1 MIGYLQGRIIHRQ
14 EHTLV
19 LNVQGVGYVV
29 HINVRRMASWSE
41 DIALWIETVVREHSM
56 ELYGFETPQEQ
67 HTFLQLQKVPGLG
80 PKMAMLILSSF
91 ESLSELYHAIHSQQL
106 SRFKAISGIG
116 AKLATRIVQELQGLP
131 AIHAMR
137 IHESREGHE
146 SEPPSISIALEALSS
161 LGYDSTTAWD
171 TLKCI
176 TQEVPNASA
185 ETYVKLALQAFIAHR
200 DGT

>member
-14 EHTLV
+14 EHTLI
-19 LNVQGVGYVV
+19 LNVNGIGYVV
-29 HINVRRMASWSE
+29 YINVRRMASWSD

-56 ELYGFETPQEQ
+56 ELYGFETRQEQ

-91 ESLSELYHAIHSQQL
+91 ESLSELYHAIHGQQL
-106 SRFKAISGIG
+106 SRFKAIPGIG

-131 AIHAMR
+131 AIHTMGT
-137 IHESREGHE
+137 REVHE
-146 SEPPSISIALEALSS
+146 SESTSANIALEALSS
-161 LGYDSTTAWD
+161 LGYDSSTAWD
-171 TLKCI
+171 TLKRI
-176 TQEVPNASA
+176 TQELPHASA

-200 DGT
+200 EGA